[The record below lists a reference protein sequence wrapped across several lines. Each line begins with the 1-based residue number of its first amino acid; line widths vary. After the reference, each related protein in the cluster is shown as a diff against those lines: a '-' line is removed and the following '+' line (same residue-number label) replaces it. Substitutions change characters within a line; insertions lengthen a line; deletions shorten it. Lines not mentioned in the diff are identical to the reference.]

1 MRGLLDYF
9 LCHRFSLHFGI
20 GAGHGVTIVRLR
32 HKGCTRIPDAVAAIT
47 ALLTLAR
54 FLRLL
59 LVAVAFTAFG
69 AATTATTATATTA
82 ATLAWLFGGGGR
94 QGC

>member
-1 MRGLLDYF
+1 MRGLLDHF
-9 LCHRFSLHFGI
+9 LCHRFGLHFGI
-20 GAGHGVTIVRLR
+20 GAGHSVTIIRLR
-32 HKGCTRIPDAVAAIT
+32 YKGCARIPDAVAAIT

-59 LVAVAFTAFG
+59 LVVVFTAFG
-69 AATTATTATATTA
+69 AATTATTATTTA
-82 ATLAWLFGGGGR
+82 AAAALAWLFGGGGR